1 MTETVSYIDALNFIE
16 RRGYDI
22 QVIKKENYF
31 IVGVWHGDKFL
42 GEGKIVYKNW
52 KDALRQTTLDFYEKL
67 KK

>member
-1 MTETVSYIDALNFIE
+1 MTKTVSYIDALNFIE

-31 IVGVWHGDKFL
+31 IVGVWRGDEFL